1 MNSRTENSTTVNSL
15 SGKVVVV
22 AGAAG
27 AAGPPAVAALVQRG
41 ATVVAIDNSDERLD
55 AVVVAGVDAGA
66 NGGSVEPLV
75 VDLLDEEATRSA
87 MADVIARHGRIDGL
101 FHLVGGWRGGKGIV
115 ESDLADWALLH
126 DLLIRTLQHTT
137 RAVHDAVRDAGGR
150 IAIVSTTQAQAPNAK
165 NASYA
170 AAKAAAEAWTLA
182 VADSFTESE
191 AAAVIVQIKALLTDQ
206 MKADRPDRTFPGYTH
221 VDDLAVEL
229 AGLFDAPA
237 AELNGARRSLTP

>member
-1 MNSRTENSTTVNSL
+1 VNSRTENSTTVTSL

-55 AVVVAGVDAGA
+55 AVVSGVDAGA
-66 NGGSVEPLV
+66 NGGSVESLV

-165 NASYA
+165 NASYE

-191 AAAVIVQIKALLTDQ
+191 AAATIVQIKALLTDQ

-229 AGLFDAPA
+229 AGLFEAPA